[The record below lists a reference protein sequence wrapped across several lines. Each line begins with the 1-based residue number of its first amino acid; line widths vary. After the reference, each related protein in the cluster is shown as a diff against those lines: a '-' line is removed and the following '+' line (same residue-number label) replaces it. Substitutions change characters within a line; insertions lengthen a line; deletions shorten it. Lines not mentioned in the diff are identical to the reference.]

1 MKSKDLRLR
10 APTYVLLVIASN
22 LSFFTSSALGASSS
36 ATSFSASVPFVC
48 SINNNN
54 TSAIALESGESTLSQ
69 PDAVKLSAL
78 SDTLEV
84 SGNGFSDI
92 TFEYTQTK
100 GQEAYYTFLSA
111 SSPLLA
117 PRISNYM
124 AYYAMQNGSLVYRSE
139 GDFPRLTSTSRPV
152 KIFFRADV
160 SNTPGE
166 QYEFTVT
173 MTCLQ
178 KIQ

>member
-1 MKSKDLRLR
+1 MKSKGLRLR

-36 ATSFSASVPFVC
+36 ATSFSANVPFVC

-54 TSAIALESGESTLSQ
+54 TSAIAMESGESTLSQ
-69 PDAVKLSAL
+69 QDAVKLSAL

-92 TFEYTQTK
+92 TFEYKQKK
-100 GQEAYYTFLSA
+100 GKEAYYTFLIA

-117 PRISNYM
+117 H
-124 AYYAMQNGSLVYRSE
+124 
-139 GDFPRLTSTSRPV
+139 
-152 KIFFRADV
+152 
-160 SNTPGE
+160 
-166 QYEFTVT
+166 
-173 MTCLQ
+173 
-178 KIQ
+178 